1 MTSFGFAEWLS
12 MIGTFSVVLV
22 LLIFTLVLLKKMGPK
37 VSMSNGRRISLIEAH
52 NLGARQKL
60 LLVSLNGEQ
69 ILIGL
74 SPNGI
79 TRLAEFDQIK
89 LKNFSDSCI
98 NNDEQ
103 NELEKPVSK
112 ISFQQIMSK
121 VIKK

>member
-1 MTSFGFAEWLS
+1 
-12 MIGTFSVVLV
+12 
-22 LLIFTLVLLKKMGPK
+22 MGPK
-37 VSMSNGRRISLIEAH
+37 VSMSNGRRINLIEAH
-52 NLGARQKL
+52 NLGARQK

-79 TRLAEFDQIK
+79 TRLAEFDQTKI
-89 LKNFSDSCI
+89 KNFSDSSI

-103 NELEKPVSK
+103 NELEKPLIK
-112 ISFQQIMSK
+112 TSFQQIMSK

>member
-37 VSMSNGRRISLIEAH
+37 VSMSNGRRINIIEAH

-69 ILIGL
+69 VLIGL

-79 TRLAEFDQIK
+79 TRLAEFDQTKI
-89 LKNFSDSCI
+89 KNFSDSSRFFSR
-98 NNDEQ
+98 NSSN
-103 NELEKPVSK
+103 L
-112 ISFQQIMSK
+112 
-121 VIKK
+121 

>member
-37 VSMSNGRRISLIEAH
+37 VSMSNGRRINIIEAH

-69 ILIGL
+69 VLIGL

-79 TRLAEFDQIK
+79 TRLAEFDQTKI
-89 LKNFSDSCI
+89 KNFSDSSM

-103 NELEKPVSK
+103 NELEKPQIK
-112 ISFQQIMSK
+112 TSFQQIMSK